1 MDNANMKYFKVIKG
15 NKFIGILTSDGFR
28 KYQIKHRILLA
39 CTEKDGQYAECDGS
53 LYRDNWLAPLNNNII
68 TYELADITEI
78 TKEEYDELYEMI
90 ERDEEI
96 TPDPEP
102 NPDPVPTPD
111 PEDEDVTVAYAK
123 TLKIREMKN
132 TCENLIYAGIDVTLS
147 DEESHHFSL
156 TDHDQLDIF
165 KLEMIARSGEQE
177 FLPYHEDGELCKFY
191 PAQDIIA
198 IADCATNFIMY
209 HTTYFNSLKAYIN
222 SLRSLNTV
230 ARVVYGMDIPEK
242 YQSDVWK
249 EINKNEES

>member
-1 MDNANMKYFKVIKG
+1 MADKYVKIENLENKIVDALSVLQFVKWDNRAKMVVNCRDTDSDRMGLLSYDASTIWHIDG
-15 NKFIGILTSDGFR
+15 APKFPVERG
-28 KYQIKHRILLA
+28 Y
-39 CTEKDGQYAECDGS
+39 
-53 LYRDNWLAPLNNNII
+53 I
-68 TYELADITEI
+68 TTTYTEI
-78 TKEEYDELYEMI
+78 NKEEFDIIRKAIDDGKEI
-90 ERDEEI
+90 EPE
-96 TPDPEP
+96 PDPEP
-102 NPDPVPTPD
+102 E
-111 PEDEDVTVAYAK
+111 PEDDSSVAFVKVA
-123 TLKIREMKN
+123 KIREMKN

>member
-1 MDNANMKYFKVIKG
+1 MKYYKVISG
-15 NKFIGILTSDGFR
+15 QLFVGIATTSELR
-28 KYQIKHRILLA
+28 KLQLRHNILIS
-39 CTEKDGQYAECDGS
+39 CTEQEAECVQIE
-53 LYRDNWLAPLNNNII
+53 DNYYHAGWMKAVREDIGAI
-68 TYELADITEI
+68 TADVIEI
-78 TKEEYDELYEMI
+78 NKEEYDELYELI

-102 NPDPVPTPD
+102 DPDPVPTPD

-191 PAQDIIA
+191 PAQDIIT